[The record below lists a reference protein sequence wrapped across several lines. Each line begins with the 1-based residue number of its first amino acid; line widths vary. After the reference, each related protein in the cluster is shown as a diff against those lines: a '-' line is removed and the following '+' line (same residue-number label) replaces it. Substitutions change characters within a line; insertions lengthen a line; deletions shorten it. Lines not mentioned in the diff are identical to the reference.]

1 MKDDFMIERVEI
13 KNFAIIDEL
22 SVEFDKG
29 LNIITGETG
38 AGKSVIVESLAF
50 LFGSRFSFK
59 ELKKPVHV
67 KASFKNEKERFLI
80 ERIYETSGKSKYYVN
95 GKQVNFT
102 DVEKLRQIFIDF
114 HSQMDNIILTKNDF
128 QLSLLDRYAGN
139 DDKVSRYTSLFEERQ
154 NLLRRLQAMNMSEAE
169 RQRLIE
175 IRKFQIDEIEN
186 AHLKEGEDLIIE
198 EKINNYKNISKI
210 HNLLKEINLIVD
222 GENGIAELVSK
233 ALRRSEELGR
243 YSLDFNSIYESILRL
258 DDEVKALS
266 ENISNKITSYN
277 IEENIDALIEK
288 DELIKSLKRKHSA
301 GDIKDLL
308 EILAKYKKELDEL
321 LSYTENRQDIEGK
334 IAEIENEMERLS
346 LELSKKRKKE
356 AEKLSE
362 RITSILWELD
372 LKNAQFDIAV
382 EDSEEF
388 NSKGKNYVEFLFRS
402 APDLPLRP
410 VRYVAS
416 GGEISRIMVSIK
428 SVFSKSFLL
437 SVMILDEI
445 DSGVGG
451 NTAFKIGRLIKDISK
466 NSQVICITHLPQI
479 AVFADLHIK
488 VEKKIEKTHTVVRVL
503 KLKDTKERAD
513 ELARMFG
520 SEYSPDTAYAHAL
533 ELLQKFS
540 I

>member
-1 MKDDFMIERVEI
+1 MIERVEI
-13 KNFAIIDEL
+13 KNFAIIDEV
-22 SVEFDKG
+22 SIEFDKG

-38 AGKSVIVESLAF
+38 AGKSVIVESVAF

-59 ELKKPVHV
+59 GIEKPVYV
-67 KASFKNEKERFLI
+67 KASFTNGSERFLI
-80 ERIYETSGKSKYYVN
+80 ERIYEISGKSKYYVN
-95 GKQVNFT
+95 GKQVNFSEI
-102 DVEKLRQIFIDF
+102 EKLRQIFIDF

-139 DDKVSRYTSLFEERQ
+139 DDKVSKYTSLFEERQ
-154 NLLRRLQAMNMSEAE
+154 DLLRRLQTMNMTEVE

-175 IRKFQIDEIEN
+175 IREFQINEIEK
-186 AHLKEGEDLIIE
+186 AHLEEGEDLILE

-222 GENGIAELVSK
+222 GENGISHLVSRALKK
-233 ALRRSEELGR
+233 AEELGH
-243 YSLDFNSIYESILRL
+243 YTSDFNSIYEGVLKL
-258 DDEVKALS
+258 DDEVKVLS
-266 ENISNKITSYN
+266 ENISNKIASYN
-277 IEENIDALIEK
+277 IEENIDMLIER

-301 GDIKDLL
+301 NDIKELL
-308 EILAKYKKELDEL
+308 EVLARYKKELDEL
-321 LSYTENRQDIEGK
+321 LSYTENKQDIEK
-334 IAEIENEMERLS
+334 KTVEIENEMEKLCE
-346 LELSKKRKKE
+346 ELSKKRRKE
-356 AEKLSE
+356 AKKLSDK
-362 RITSILWELD
+362 ITSILWELD
-372 LKNAQFDIAV
+372 LKNSQFDIAV

-402 APDLPLRP
+402 GSDLPLRP

-428 SVFSKSFLL
+428 SVFSKNISP

-451 NTAFKIGRLIKDISK
+451 NTAFKIGRLVKDISK

-488 VEKKIEKTHTVVRVL
+488 VEKKIEKSHTIVKVS
-503 KLKDTKERAD
+503 KLRDIKERAE

-520 SEYSPDTAYAHAL
+520 SEYSADTAYAHAL

-540 I
+540 T